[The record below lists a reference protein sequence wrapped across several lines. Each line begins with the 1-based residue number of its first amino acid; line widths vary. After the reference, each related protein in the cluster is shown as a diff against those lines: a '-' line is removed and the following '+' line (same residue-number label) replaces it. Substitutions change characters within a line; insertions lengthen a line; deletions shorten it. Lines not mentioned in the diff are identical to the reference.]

1 MTDLVTILVI
11 PIAAELLWVL
21 PYSAGTAQIM
31 HTEITESQLKT
42 KNIWALQINK
52 IVDNRVINTACSI
65 PSLNHCT
72 YITKQPNDVFS
83 GLHSPPFKEGA
94 KE

>member
-21 PYSAGTAQIM
+21 PHSAGTAQIM

-72 YITKQPNDVFS
+72 YITKQPNDVSS